1 MQQFKN
7 IKIVNSYFQDISD
20 FGELLFQLINHY
32 LSRNDKPKCEQNHNR
47 KRKFSETYNSMD
59 TQFLTSKSKAFEEL
73 EASITTCFD
82 TLISMKFTD
91 ENMTQFLSSELT
103 KMLGNNNTF
112 MKISESSRKS
122 LALLY
127 VERYRY
133 FQMHI
138 AVFNM
143 I

>member
-1 MQQFKN
+1 
-7 IKIVNSYFQDISD
+7 
-20 FGELLFQLINHY
+20 
-32 LSRNDKPKCEQNHNR
+32 
-47 KRKFSETYNSMD
+47 MD

-112 MKISESSRKS
+112 MKISESSRKL

-127 VERYRY
+127 VEKYHQKPSCTLLSY
-133 FQMHI
+133 I
-138 AVFNM
+138 
-143 I
+143 